1 VLARRLGLPDG
12 VPVVAG
18 AGDSIACALGAGV
31 TAPGP
36 VSEMAGSSSCF
47 NSVVAEPL
55 PDLDVTHYP
64 SITGHDGYVTEVG
77 INTTGEAVDW
87 LVELFYGRADYA
99 RLEHAVAE
107 AAPGAGGLVFAPVL
121 GDGERDDPA
130 LRGAVTGLSLRH
142 DRGALARAMMEG
154 IACGVRARLETLG
167 RTSAPATE
175 LRVSGGGAGLAAWNQ
190 IKADVTG
197 IPVTRVAGDSTAA
210 GAAMLAG
217 LGAGVY
223 ADAAEAVA
231 AGYRPLGRAEP
242 DPAHRALYDDLYQ
255 RYQALLGSQAVR

>member
-1 VLARRLGLPDG
+1 MQ
-12 VPVVAG
+12 G
-18 AGDSIACALGAGV
+18 AHMQGADALGAGV
-31 TAPGP
+31 TGAGP

-55 PDLDVTHYP
+55 PDRDVTRYP
-64 SITGHDGYVTEVG
+64 SITGRDGYVTEVG
-77 INTTGEAVDW
+77 INTTGEAVYW
-87 LVELFYGRADYA
+87 LVGLFYGRVRRAGYS
-99 RLEHAVAE
+99 RLERAVAGSP
-107 AAPGAGGLVFAPVL
+107 PGAGGLVFAPVL

-142 DRGALARAMMEG
+142 DRGTVARAALEG
-154 IACGVRARLETLG
+154 MACGVRARLRTLG

-175 LRVSGGGAGLAAWNQ
+175 LRVSGGGAGLAVWNQ

-197 IPVTRVAGDSTAA
+197 IPVVRVAGDSTAA

-242 DPAHRALYDDLYQ
+242 DPAHRALYDDLYE
-255 RYQALLGSQAVR
+255 RYQTLLGSQVVR